1 MTRNESLRDLL
12 ASGEYLSYAYAYPHK
27 TTYRTLAPPVGLR
40 ELWAGEDRA
49 ALFLY
54 VHVPFC
60 EQRCGFCN
68 LYTQVQPKAGVE
80 ARYVA
85 AVERQAA
92 VVAEA
97 LADPTGPARFLQL
110 AIGGGTPTFLGAA
123 LLERVFAAAR
133 RLGAA
138 NVPTSIEVSPG
149 TLDDD
154 QLGVLVANRVTRVS
168 VGVQSILPNE
178 TAAVQRGQALR
189 DVERVVR
196 RLADV
201 VPVCNVDLIYGLPG
215 QTADTLRRSIDHV
228 RDLGANELYLYPLYV
243 RPLTGLGRRDGW
255 DDHRLALYRAG
266 REHLLALGWEQGSM
280 RLFRAPGAPEG
291 GVRAAGGAVY
301 RCQDDG
307 MVGLGAGARSYTR
320 ALHYASPYA
329 VSQGAIRAGIEAWMA
344 QTDADFAHARH
355 GIRLEEEERRRRFVL
370 LSLLEAGLDRAAY
383 VARFGADVLVHLP
396 ELAEAVDAGLVTE
409 ADSGLGLTE
418 AGLERSDVLGHWLQ
432 SAAVRAARAG
442 WEAA

>member
-1 MTRNESLRDLL
+1 MTESLRTESLRELL

-27 TTYRTLAPPVGLR
+27 TTYRALTPPVDLR

-68 LYTQVQPKAGVE
+68 LYTQVRPKEGVE

-92 VVAEA
+92 VVSDA
-97 LADPTGPARFLQL
+97 LTGADGPARFVQL
-110 AIGGGTPTFLGAA
+110 AIGGGTPTFLGAP

-138 NVPTSIEVSPG
+138 DVPTSIEVSPG

-154 QLGVLVANRVTRVS
+154 QLAVLVANRVTRVS

-178 TAAVQRGQALR
+178 TAAVQRGQALP

-196 RLADV
+196 RLAAA

-255 DDHRLALYRAG
+255 DDRRLALYRAG
-266 REHLLALGWEQGSM
+266 REHLLALGWEQASM
-280 RLFRAPGAPEG
+280 RMFRAPGRVETA
-291 GVRAAGGAVY
+291 GAVY

-344 QTDADFAHARH
+344 QTDAQFAQARH
-355 GIRLEEEERRRRFVL
+355 GILLEEEERRRRFVL
-370 LSLLEAGLDRAAY
+370 LSLLEAGFDRAAY
-383 VARFGADVLVHLP
+383 VARFGADVLAHLP
-396 ELAEAVDAGLVTE
+396 ELAEAVDAGLVTVSD
-409 ADSGLGLTE
+409 AGLDLTE

-432 SAAVRAARAG
+432 SSAVRAARAG

>member
-1 MTRNESLRDLL
+1 MIENERLDALL

-27 TTYRTLAPPVGLR
+27 TAYRTLAPPVDLR
-40 ELWAGEDRA
+40 ALWAEEDRR

-68 LYTQVQPKAGVE
+68 LYTQVRPKSGVE

-97 LADPTGPARFLQL
+97 LADRAGPHKTTPPGFVRL

-123 LLERVFAAAR
+123 LLDRVFAAAR
-133 RLGAA
+133 RMGAA
-138 NVPTSIEVSPG
+138 DVPTSIEVSPG

-154 QLGVLVANRVTRVS
+154 QLAVLVANRVTRAS
-168 VGVQSILPNE
+168 VGVQSILPSE
-178 TAAVQRGQALR
+178 TGAVQRGQAPA

-196 RLADV
+196 RLAAAV
-201 VPVCNVDLIYGLPG
+201 AVCNVDLIYGLPG
-215 QTADTLRRSIDHV
+215 QTAATLRRSIDHV
-228 RDLGANELYLYPLYV
+228 VDLGANELYLYPLYV

-255 DDHRLALYRAG
+255 DDHRLGLYRAG
-266 REHLLALGWEQGSM
+266 REHLLARGWTQASM
-280 RLFRAPGAPEG
+280 RMFRAPGSVET
-291 GVRAAGGAVY
+291 GGAEY

-329 VSQGAIRAGIEAWMA
+329 VTQGAIRSGIEAWMA
-344 QTDADFAHARH
+344 QSDADFAVARH
-355 GIRLEEEERRRRFVL
+355 GIALDPEERRRRFVL
-370 LSLLEAGLDRAAY
+370 LSLLDTGLDRAAY
-383 VARFGADVLVHLP
+383 LQRFGADVLAHLP
-396 ELAEAVDAGLVTE
+396 ELGEAVDAGLVE
-409 ADSGLGLTE
+409 VGAGRVGLTE
-418 AGLERSDVLGHWLQ
+418 TGLERSDVLGHWLQ
-432 SAAVRAARAG
+432 SAAVRAARAA